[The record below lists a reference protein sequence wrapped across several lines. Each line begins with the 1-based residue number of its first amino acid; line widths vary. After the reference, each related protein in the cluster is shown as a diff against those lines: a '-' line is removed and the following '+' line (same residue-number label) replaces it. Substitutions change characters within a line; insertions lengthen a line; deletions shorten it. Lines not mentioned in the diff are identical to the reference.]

1 MKVFSANFSRLCL
14 YLSASLVV
22 SGAVAK
28 PARILKRSSVARR
41 SVTSAGR
48 PLTQFNIRENRSGLS
63 RIRRQDPSP
72 AFNAVVP
79 EATGTTVDSEGNA
92 FAFGSVFGAVVPQD
106 DSGNTPS
113 VSANAGVSSLNPDG
127 ANLAGGSAYA
137 NGINLSVIQNMP
149 AASPFGNLVAAV
161 SSTSNGASG
170 NESAE
175 SINGVA
181 VEMSSDNGPSPN
193 ISGLQSAGVSK
204 LIRVALSDGSPG
216 NSILGSSS
224 ASTSISGISP
234 LVNLGTGA
242 PPIAP
247 SVAGLG
253 GLQRTTPVAVGRLT
267 VNGNSPAN
275 VASAAGTG
283 GDPTANNDSV
293 SANLANVSDIAI
305 SSATGP
311 SGAAPNAEGAS
322 GSIDT
327 TGAGTVVRP
336 SANSDSLSANTNA
349 GTDVL
354 TAGGNNP
361 SANLASVPGGIIA
374 ATIPSDAAMPNGVA
388 ASVNTA
394 GAGTGVQPSVNG
406 VAAFVNTA
414 GAGTGVQ
421 PSVNGNTL
429 SAVAANVPLAGGNNL
444 GANLATVPENVVPAA
459 IAPSGAA
466 SVNIAGAGMGNPT
479 ANGDILS
486 ALASAPGNVMILPE
500 STGSGAG
507 IPNPNTNGDSVSATV
522 SGTPIPVP
530 SVNSNPNSANTDSQP
545 ASLAGAPTNVL
556 SGDPNFDPAS
566 INASGS
572 PEVNANTPSASLSGT
587 GNGPAVNGGT
597 PSASS
602 SSSGN
607 GLPVSGSNI
616 SATANTQG
624 SGPSSLTAPDA
635 DSALTAST
643 SGIAGGAMTG
653 TDDAII
659 AIEELGMNTLAAA
672 NVADDDADIDA
683 EDDTAHVGVGLNM
696 AGGYV
701 E

>member
-79 EATGTTVDSEGNA
+79 EATGTTVDSGGNA

-113 VSANAGVSSLNPDG
+113 VSANAGVSSLNTDG

-149 AASPFGNLVAAV
+149 AASPFGHLVAAV

-181 VEMSSDNGPSPN
+181 VDMSSGNGP
-193 ISGLQSAGVSK
+193 LQSAGVSK

-216 NSILGSSS
+216 KSILGSSS

-247 SVAGLG
+247 SVAGLD

-311 SGAAPNAEGAS
+311 SGAAPNAAGAS

-336 SANSDSLSANTNA
+336 SANSDSLSANNDA

-374 ATIPSDAAMPNGVA
+374 ATIPSGAAMPNGVA

-406 VAAFVNTA
+406 NA
-414 GAGTGVQ
+414 
-421 PSVNGNTL
+421 L
-429 SAVAANVPLAGGNNL
+429 SAVAASVPLAGGNNL

-696 AGGYV
+696 AGEYV

>member
-92 FAFGSVFGAVVPQD
+92 FAFGSIFGAVVPQD

-204 LIRVALSDGSPG
+204 LIRVALSDGSLG
-216 NSILGSSS
+216 KSILGSSS

-247 SVAGLG
+247 SVAGLD

-311 SGAAPNAEGAS
+311 SGAAPNAAGAS

-336 SANSDSLSANTNA
+336 SANSDSLSANTDA

-361 SANLASVPGGIIA
+361 SANLASVLGGFIA
-374 ATIPSDAAMPNGVA
+374 ATIPSGAAMPNGVA

-394 GAGTGVQPSVNG
+394 GEGTGVQPN
-406 VAAFVNTA
+406 
-414 GAGTGVQ
+414 
-421 PSVNGNTL
+421 VNGNTL

-545 ASLAGAPTNVL
+545 ASLAGAPINVL
-556 SGDPNFDPAS
+556 SGDPNFDPVS

-572 PEVNANTPSASLSGT
+572 PEVNSNTPSASLSGT